1 MKFDPITHK
10 VYITSLNRIGKE
22 AFVYF
27 LKDERKRHDT
37 AVLVCVA
44 HIEVFSSL
52 DTEYNRALT
61 QFYDSEKI
69 RHEEDMAEIDKL
81 LEELDGK

>member
-1 MKFDPITHK
+1 
-10 VYITSLNRIGKE
+10 
-22 AFVYF
+22 
-27 LKDERKRHDT
+27 
-37 AVLVCVA
+37 
-44 HIEVFSSL
+44 
-52 DTEYNRALT
+52 LT